1 MIDDSPSGKQR
12 KRPPKPLDPTRLG
25 NLALAYVAR
34 FSTSAT
40 KLERYLRRKVRER
53 GWEGEGEP
61 QIPALV
67 GTYVELGYVDDEMYA
82 RAKTGGL
89 MRRGYGARRV
99 HQALGEAGIDES
111 LREKVRPGVHLVV
124 DIAQLDVCADQR
136 RDLRFALALPASF
149 AYFAPQVAL
158 DKALRE
164 KQIAAMLRA
173 GHPLDSVREMVDAKS
188 VAEAERW
195 VAEAEDEME

>member
-111 LREKVRPGVHLVV
+111 LREKVRPGEVAARAALLVL
-124 DIAQLDVCADQR
+124 AR
-136 RDLRFALALPASF
+136 RRRFGPF
-149 AYFAPQVAL
+149 AAGPI